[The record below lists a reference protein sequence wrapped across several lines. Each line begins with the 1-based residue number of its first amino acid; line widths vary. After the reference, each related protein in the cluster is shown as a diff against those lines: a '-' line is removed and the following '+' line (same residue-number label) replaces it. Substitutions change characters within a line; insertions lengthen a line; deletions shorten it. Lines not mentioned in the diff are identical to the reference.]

1 MQFGPDLRT
10 GVEHQQANRLA
21 TVAQRQHEQ
30 PRALVLPTVRVTDHG
45 ACAVID
51 LGLFAGRGLDHRA
64 GFWRLVWMQLG
75 DEATDALVAGGETGG
90 VHQIL
95 PDGHGVAA
103 TGEPEFDQVPVGR
116 ASACRRAA
124 AGLRFGHCGCTGGQL
139 SAKVGD
145 HLIGRFCGGRLGGG
159 LTGRFCRRRVGDHL
173 VGRFCRR
180 LPSPTAGWAKG
191 DPGGFQIGGRRFA
204 TNACLS
210 LDSPQRPAQPPK
222 GDDLLFLL
230 FVQDVTHIAE
240 GIALGSN

>member
-64 GFWRLVWMQLG
+64 SFWQLVWMQLG
-75 DEATDALVAGGETGG
+75 DEATDALVAGGETAG

-124 AGLRFGHCGCTGGQL
+124 SGLRFGHCGCTGGQL

-145 HLIGRFCGGRLGGG
+145 HLI
-159 LTGRFCRRRVGDHL
+159 
-173 VGRFCRR
+173 GRFCRR

-204 TNACLS
+204 TNAGVP